1 MLAKY
6 SEFPE
11 KLTIKHF
18 ILFGITIWLPPLLLL
33 LVPYLYIQSIKKL
46 KVILQISIKNVSKSY
61 GTKLVLITLVFILKK
76 EGLRHCW

>member
-33 LVPYLYIQSIKKL
+33 LPYLYIRSIKKL
-46 KVILQISIKNVSKSY
+46 KVILQ
-61 GTKLVLITLVFILKK
+61 
-76 EGLRHCW
+76 